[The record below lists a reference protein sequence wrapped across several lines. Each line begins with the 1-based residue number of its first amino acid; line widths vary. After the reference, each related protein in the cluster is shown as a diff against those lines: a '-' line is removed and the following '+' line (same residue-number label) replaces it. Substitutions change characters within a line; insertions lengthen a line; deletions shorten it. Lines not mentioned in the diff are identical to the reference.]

1 MRGFKFYALLEIMS
15 NSTEN
20 NSPDCPCSPCSKTDG
35 ITTPPIPSTNEVQL
49 EDIRL
54 MLADAEPTDTA
65 ITTDD
70 FWFSDFDL
78 MDAMRRAVE
87 AFNAYPPQ
95 TITVDYRTMG
105 TSYMFKVGACW
116 QALLSKRLWLERKY
130 IKSSAGGVQT
140 DIYQPLIEFS
150 KNAANEF
157 KIEFIEMV
165 KNYKRAANVSRAWG
179 AIG

>member
-1 MRGFKFYALLEIMS
+1 MS
-15 NSTEN
+15 TPSN
-20 NSPDCPCSPCSKTDG
+20 NSNCCSSPCSKSDG
-35 ITTPPIPSTNEVQL
+35 LTTPSITSTNEVQL

-54 MLADAEPTDTA
+54 MLADAEPAETVL
-65 ITTDD
+65 TTDD
-70 FWFSDFDL
+70 FWFSDFEL

-95 TITVDYRTMG
+95 TIRVDYRTMG

-116 QALLSKRLWLERKY
+116 QALLSKRLLLERKY
-130 IKSSAGGVQT
+130 VKSSAGGVQT